1 MRSENN
7 KAEKRGKVRVGKPR
21 APVGTGKSGRADL
34 SLLPDQRDLV
44 LLRDELYDGSWD
56 EMLTDLKNRLEGKP
70 YIFKLVNRIQQD
82 IEMIKELRALEKE
95 KGINLRELL

>member
-21 APVGTGKSGRADL
+21 TPVGTGKSGRADL